1 MQRTYLFS
9 LRWSP
14 SSPSVNISKTK
25 LTLSWTYLPNHGC
38 FLFRLPGVMSEH
50 LGFLCLH
57 QYPESRISI
66 PSSFT
71 VSSSSFLSLCLLSAP
86 PQTCTFWPL
95 GSLVSQLSALFQH
108 ITLDQPSWCGAAMV
122 RRISLWTSASISVSF
137 YLQRCISSD
146 YNTDIIDWVAKTA
159 DIYLL
164 EFWRLEV

>member
-1 MQRTYLFS
+1 MELQRGEEGLLFASFLEAVRYFFPVCAPTRLGYSLQFRDITWTGSVPVPVRCKGQYLFS

-95 GSLVSQLSALFQH
+95 ASLVSQLSALFQH
-108 ITLDQPSWCGAAMV
+108 ITLDQPS
-122 RRISLWTSASISVSF
+122 
-137 YLQRCISSD
+137 
-146 YNTDIIDWVAKTA
+146 
-159 DIYLL
+159 
-164 EFWRLEV
+164 